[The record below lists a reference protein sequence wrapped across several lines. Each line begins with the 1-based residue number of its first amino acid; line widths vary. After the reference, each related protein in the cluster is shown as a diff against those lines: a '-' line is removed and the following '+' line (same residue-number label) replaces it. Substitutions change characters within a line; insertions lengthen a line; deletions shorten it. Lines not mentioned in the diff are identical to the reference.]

1 MHVHLVVQ
9 SPSIF
14 LISQIVRHAKAYVIA
29 NDHVHA
35 LLSLNVWQRLHKYV
49 KSRFAFRVKRVLTE
63 WHYVNVLRYMVRHE
77 GVISVL
83 DNDKLK
89 ELIAN
94 AVSEA
99 IKKAMNEIAKSDK
112 TTQQTQAQQS
122 RQSTLIEF
130 QSKYATFR
138 LRHDDKRQVVWI
150 ELRQG
155 KNRVSTG
162 LTYDEYNALIKTL
175 QSAKRSFGIKSGRKI
190 RRVEGFEKALK

>member
-1 MHVHLVVQ
+1 MYVHLVVQ

-14 LISQIVRHAKAYVIA
+14 LLKCIVNSAKAYVIA

-35 LLSLNVWQRLHKYV
+35 LIPVKVWHRLYRYV
-49 KSRFAFRVKRVLTE
+49 KGRFAFRVKKVQTQ
-63 WHYVNVLRYMVRHE
+63 WHLENVLRYMARHE

-112 TTQQTQAQQS
+112 TTQQTQAQQPQQPES
-122 RQSTLIEF
+122 IEF
-130 QSKYATFR
+130 KSKYATFR
-138 LRHDDKRQVVWI
+138 LRYDSDKQLVWF

-162 LTYDEYNALIKTL
+162 LTHDEFNALL
-175 QSAKRSFGIKSGRKI
+175 QVLRNAKRSFGIKSGKGI
-190 RRVEGFEKALK
+190 KKVQGFEKALK